1 MLRVAEH
8 FSDSDPGR
16 RREGNEDSMFVRSP
30 LFVLA
35 DGMGGAQAGEVAS
48 RMAVEGFDPGL
59 PNGNPAEALAQIIA
73 DANRRIHDSSV
84 TDDRLA
90 GMGTTITAA
99 YVGEED
105 VTIAHVGD
113 SRAYLLRKGELTR
126 LTRDHSLVGEL
137 VARGKL
143 TEEQAEHHPQRSVIT
158 RALGPEPAVEID
170 TDVYPARE
178 GDVFLL
184 CSDGLTDMI
193 PEAALGPILGRSGT
207 LADAGRRLISAAN
220 EAGGRDN
227 ITVVLFR
234 LEAVHRAGDER
245 APASEQPTEV
255 GEGALST
262 EDVAAAVREAEAAEA
277 AERGG
282 PRGAVA
288 LDEPPGDDPL
298 TEAHP
303 VIARPQPRA
312 ASSTPTAPPHP
323 PAAEP
328 SRGRRRRRIPPAAIF
343 AFLIALPVVS
353 GMLLALRA
361 VYFIGTDPAD
371 GRTITVYRG
380 LPYDLPAGIRLYTR
394 YGGSGVTIDAIPPAR
409 REAFLDHKL
418 RTRDDATELV
428 DELELGRLQP

>member
-16 RREGNEDSMFVRSP
+16 RREGNEDSMFVRNP

-59 PNGNPAEALAQIIA
+59 PNGSPAEGLANIIA
-73 DANRRIHDSSV
+73 EANRRIHDSSV
-84 TDDRLA
+84 ADERLA
-90 GMGTTITAA
+90 GMGTTVTAA

-113 SRAYLLRKGELTR
+113 SRAYLLRKGEITR

-143 TEEQAEHHPQRSVIT
+143 TEEQAEQHPQRSVIT
-158 RALGPEPAVEID
+158 RALGPEPAVEVD

-184 CSDGLTDMI
+184 CSDGLTDMVG
-193 PEAALGPILGRSGT
+193 EAALGPILGRSGS

-234 LEAVHRAGDER
+234 LETVHPAGQR
-245 APASEQPTEV
+245 TPASEQPTQA

-262 EDVAAAVREAEAAEA
+262 DDVAAAVRAAKAAEA
-277 AERGG
+277 QEDGG

-288 LDEPPGDDPL
+288 VAEPDPESDPEPL
-298 TEAHP
+298 TAVHQA
-303 VIARPQPRA
+303 V
-312 ASSTPTAPPHP
+312 TPSAPPHP
-323 PAAEP
+323 PAASGP
-328 SRGRRRRRIPPAAIF
+328 APARGSARRRRRIPPAAMF

-361 VYFIGTDPAD
+361 VYFIGTDPVD
-371 GRTITVYRG
+371 GRTITVFRG
-380 LPYDLPAGIRLYTR
+380 LPYELPGGIRLYQR
-394 YGGSGVTIDAIPPAR
+394 YGGSGVTIDAVAPAR
-409 REAFLDHKL
+409 RATFTDHKL
-418 RTRDDATELV
+418 RSRDDAIELV
-428 DELELGRLQP
+428 DQLELGRLQP